1 MKKTYKK
8 TELDCA
14 NCAAKR
20 EDKIKKLEGVNSVSV
35 NFATA
40 KITIDASD
48 EGFDAVIEQAK
59 AICRKIHR
67 STEIVTE

>member
-1 MKKTYKK
+1 MKKTYRM

-14 NCAAKR
+14 NCAAKMENR
-20 EDKIKKLEGVNSVSV
+20 IKKLDGVNSVSV
-35 NFATA
+35 NFATS
-40 KITIDASD
+40 KITIDAPD
-48 EGFDAVIEQAK
+48 DGFDAVIEQAK

>member
-1 MKKTYKK
+1 MKKTYKM

-14 NCAAKR
+14 NCAAKM

-48 EGFDAVIEQAK
+48 EGFDAVLEQAQ
-59 AICRKIHR
+59 ALCRKIHR

>member
-1 MKKTYKK
+1 MKKAYKM

-14 NCAAKR
+14 NCAAKM

-48 EGFDAVIEQAK
+48 EEFDAVIEQAK

-67 STEIVTE
+67 STEIVTD

>member
-1 MKKTYKK
+1 MKKTYRM

-14 NCAAKR
+14 NCAAKM
-20 EDKIKKLEGVNSVSV
+20 EDRIKKLDGVRFVSV

-40 KITIDASD
+40 KITIDAVD
-48 EGFDAVIEQAK
+48 EGFDTVIEQAK

>member
-1 MKKTYKK
+1 M
-8 TELDCA
+8 
-14 NCAAKR
+14 

-48 EGFDAVIEQAK
+48 EGFDAVLEQAK

>member
-1 MKKTYKK
+1 MKKTYKM

-14 NCAAKR
+14 NCAAKM

-48 EGFDAVIEQAK
+48 
-59 AICRKIHR
+59 
-67 STEIVTE
+67 